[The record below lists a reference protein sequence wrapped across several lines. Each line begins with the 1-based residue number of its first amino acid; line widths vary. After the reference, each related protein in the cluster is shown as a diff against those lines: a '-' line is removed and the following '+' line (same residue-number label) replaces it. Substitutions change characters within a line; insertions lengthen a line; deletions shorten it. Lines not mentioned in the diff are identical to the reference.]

1 MRVPNF
7 AENFVVGR
15 RVHPLEMQTIAG
27 KRSMTDFEGKVA
39 LVTGA
44 SRQIGAAIA
53 CELGKRGAAVT
64 VNYLSSRDRAEDVA
78 AEIERS
84 GGHAIT
90 ERADITNRDEVR
102 SMVRR
107 TVTAFGGLDI
117 LINNARQIHPK
128 KSFLETNWDED
139 MSSQMAVHLGGT
151 FNCCQEAIPLLV
163 ARGGGAI
170 VNILSTAFRRA
181 DRQLYAYGAAK
192 AALRNLTMNLAIEF
206 GPSNVRVNSVS
217 PGKTSSP
224 EFTSRHRSPA
234 EIEKLRQNTPL
245 RRIALPEDTAE
256 VVAFLCSNAA
266 RHITGADVPVNGG
279 AFLTL

>member
-1 MRVPNF
+1 MN
-7 AENFVVGR
+7 NY
-15 RVHPLEMQTIAG
+15 
-27 KRSMTDFEGKVA
+27 EGKVA

-53 CELGKRGAAVT
+53 LELDKRGAAVT
-64 VNYLSSRDRAEDVA
+64 VNFLSAHDRAEDVA

-84 GGHAIT
+84 GGRAII

-102 SMVRR
+102 SMVKR
-107 TVTAFGGLDI
+107 TISTFGGLDI
-117 LINNARQIHPK
+117 LVNNARQIHPK
-128 KSFLETNWDED
+128 KPFLETDWDED
-139 MSSQMAVHLGGT
+139 MATQMAIHLGGT
-151 FNCCQEAIPLLV
+151 FNCCQAAIPLLV

-170 VNILSTAFRRA
+170 VNIVSTAFRRA

-192 AALRNLTMNLAIEF
+192 AALRNLFMNLAIEF
-206 GPSNVRVNSVS
+206 GPDNIRVNSVS

-224 EFTSRHRSPA
+224 EFISRHRSPA

-245 RRIALPEDTAE
+245 RRIAVPEDTAE
-256 VVAFLCSNAA
+256 VVAFLCSDAA